1 MKNRKRN
8 IKIELYVTEYEKKLI
23 YQKMKELPTTNFSSY
38 ARKMLIDGKIISI
51 NSSSELKQL
60 IYEINKIGV
69 NINQLT
75 KVANETKN
83 VNKSMIQN
91 IVIMQ
96 EELQKIVMEKVERL
110 FGNN

>member
-1 MKNRKRN
+1 MKNRKR
-8 IKIELYVTEYEKKLI
+8 KILLRVFVTEKERSAIYE
-23 YQKMKELPTTNFSSY
+23 KMKEVPTTNFSSY
-38 ARKMLIDGKIISI
+38 ARKMLIDRKIFSL

-75 KVANETKN
+75 KVANETRN
-83 VNKSMIQN
+83 INKSMIQE
-91 IVIMQ
+91 IATMQ
-96 EELQKIVMEKVERL
+96 EELQKIVMEKVESL

>member
-8 IKIELYVTEYEKKLI
+8 IKIELYVTEYEKRLI

-38 ARKMLIDGKIISI
+38 ARKMLIDGEIISL

-60 IYEINKIGV
+60 VYEINKIGV

-75 KVANETKN
+75 KLANETKN
-83 VNKSMIQN
+83 INKSMLQD
-91 IVIMQ
+91 IVVMQ
-96 EELQKIVMEKVERL
+96 EELQKIIIEKVEIL